1 MNHLPFIAASYAIFA
16 VATLYLAIETA
27 WRLRA
32 TTKRLKA
39 LDHRKAA
46 A

>member
-1 MNHLPFIAASYAIFA
+1 MNHLPYIAASYAIFGA
-16 VATLYLAIETA
+16 ATLYLAIESA
-27 WRLRA
+27 LRLRSTA
-32 TTKRLKA
+32 KRLKA